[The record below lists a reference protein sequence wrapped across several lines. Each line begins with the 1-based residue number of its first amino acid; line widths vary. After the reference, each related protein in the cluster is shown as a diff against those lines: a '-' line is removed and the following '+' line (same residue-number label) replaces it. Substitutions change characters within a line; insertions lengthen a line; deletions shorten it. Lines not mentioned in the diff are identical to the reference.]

1 MQTVSDFR
9 KVNSEANSNRPLAM
23 DVIAKL
29 LLYIFFFLISDRG
42 ICGQAFSYN
51 PSSHWLKVPGGQ
63 VSLSHHQGRAE

>member
-1 MQTVSDFR
+1 
-9 KVNSEANSNRPLAM
+9 M

-29 LLYIFFFLISDRG
+29 LLYRDVVFFFLFSDRG

-51 PSSHWLKVPGGQ
+51 PSVHGYNPSHWLKVPGGQ